1 MAKDGT
7 ILQTDGDKLN
17 RWAEHFQ
24 EVANCEV
31 SIDIP
36 LDNLP
41 VIPPSPPSSV
51 TPLSADDDLD
61 APLSEEEIS
70 AAISQLRS
78 GKAPGL
84 DGISLEML
92 LLGGEV
98 TVRWLKSIFDT
109 IWVTESVPKDWQSQL
124 LVPLHKKGSRTIC
137 DNYRGIALLSI
148 PGKVFAKAILNRLK
162 PRVEQLL

>member
-1 MAKDGT
+1 MLYGT

-36 LDNLP
+36 SDNLP
-41 VIPPSPPSSV
+41 VIPLSPPSSV
-51 TPLSADDDLD
+51 TPLSDDDLD

-78 GKAPGL
+78 GKSPGL
-84 DGISLEML
+84 DGISLEMP
-92 LLGGEV
+92 
-98 TVRWLKSIFDT
+98 R
-109 IWVTESVPKDWQSQL
+109 
-124 LVPLHKKGSRTIC
+124 LV
-137 DNYRGIALLSI
+137 
-148 PGKVFAKAILNRLK
+148 GK
-162 PRVEQLL
+162 